1 MRKNIIYNILLSLTN
16 ILFPLISFVYVAR
29 ILGPKGI
36 GEVQFVM
43 SFAQYFSIFAAIGIP
58 IYGVRE
64 IAKVRDSPAKLSST
78 FLSLSTLFFLTSVV
92 MTVLY
97 FLIVSIHPYFSNNQP
112 YYIVAGILV
121 FLSFSYTDWYYS
133 GIEAFHKI
141 TIRSI
146 VVKSISL
153 ALLYTFVK
161 TSSDIYNYLWISIFS
176 ILGNQV
182 YNFLDIYLHLEI
194 KKPVLSFSEHIKPL
208 LLIFGATIASSIY
221 TLWDTIILYFLT
233 SPEIVGYYTVST
245 KLTKLIIPVITAIG
259 GALIPTISYYY
270 NKQQIDQAKTFL
282 RSSLDVTIF
291 ITIPVTVGLMTL
303 APELIDTFA
312 GKEFSPSILSMQIMS
327 VLPIIIGIGH
337 LLSFQ
342 WLIPFGKNKA
352 VFVAMLVGLVVSML
366 SNLLLIPIYL
376 DKGAAISAVITE
388 CIVCAAYYYYL
399 RSERTIS
406 INKRLVFQTIFS
418 SLLFIPI
425 ILLVRLTSDNN
436 IVICILSIFTCV
448 ASYSLLQFFVFK
460 NFEVFKSLL
469 FKRINE

>member
-1 MRKNIIYNILLSLTN
+1 
-16 ILFPLISFVYVAR
+16 VAVTC
-29 ILGPKGI
+29 I
-36 GEVQFVM
+36 
-43 SFAQYFSIFAAIGIP
+43 
-58 IYGVRE
+58 
-64 IAKVRDSPAKLSST
+64 
-78 FLSLSTLFFLTSVV
+78 
-92 MTVLY
+92 Y
-97 FLIVSIHPYFSNNQP
+97 FLIVGLHPYFSSNQH
-112 YYIVAGILV
+112 YYIIAGILV

-376 DKGAAISAVITE
+376 DKGAAISTVITE

>member
-16 ILFPLISFVYVAR
+16 ILFPLISFPYAAR
-29 ILGPKGI
+29 ILGPTGI

-64 IAKVRDSPAKLSST
+64 IAKVSDSPAKLSST

-97 FLIVSIHPYFSNNQP
+97 FLVVFFHPFFSNNQA
-112 YYIVAGILV
+112 YYIIAGILV

-146 VVKSISL
+146 VIKTISL

-161 TSSDIYNYLWISIFS
+161 TSNDIYNYLWISIFS

-182 YNFLDIYLHLEI
+182 YNFIDIYFHLEI
-194 KKPVLSFSEHIKPL
+194 KKPGFSFEPHIKPL

-233 SPEIVGYYTVST
+233 TPEIVGYYTVSS

-259 GALIPTISYYY
+259 GALIPTITYHYS
-270 NKQQIDQAKTFL
+270 NQQIETAKSYL
-282 RSSLDVTIF
+282 KSSLDVTIF
-291 ITIPVTVGLMTL
+291 TTIPVTVGLMTL
-303 APELIDTFA
+303 APELIYTFA
-312 GKEFSPSILSMQIMS
+312 GEAFKPGIITMQIMS
-327 VLPIIIGIGH
+327 ILPIVIGLGH

-342 WLIPFGKNKA
+342 LLIPFGQNKA
-352 VFVAMLVGLVVSML
+352 VFVSML
-366 SNLLLIPIYL
+366 IGLAVSIVANLVLVPLFL

-388 CIVCAAYYYYL
+388 TLVCAAYYYHISAENKFKIHYNL
-399 RSERTIS
+399 LYQTIIS
-406 INKRLVFQTIFS
+406 SLVFV
-418 SLLFIPI
+418 PI
-425 ILLVRLTSDNN
+425 IAGIRMAFDNP

-448 ASYSLLQFFVFK
+448 LAYSILQFFVFK
-460 NFEVFKSLL
+460 NVGVFKSIIQ
-469 FKRINE
+469 KRTQL

>member
-1 MRKNIIYNILLSLTN
+1 MRKNIVYNILLSFTN
-16 ILFPLISFVYVAR
+16 ILFPLISFPYAAR
-29 ILGPKGI
+29 VLGPKGI
-36 GEVQFVM
+36 GEVQFIM

-58 IYGVRE
+58 IYGVRA
-64 IAKVRDSPAKLSST
+64 IAKIRDDTSKLSST
-78 FLSLSTLFFLTSVV
+78 FLSLSTLFFIASVAV
-92 MTVLY
+92 TCIY
-97 FLIVSIHPYFSNNQP
+97 FLIVGLHPYFSSNQH
-112 YYIVAGILV
+112 YYIIAGILV

-376 DKGAAISAVITE
+376 DKGAAISTVITE

-460 NFEVFKSLL
+460 NFEVFKSLF

>member
-1 MRKNIIYNILLSLTN
+1 MKKNIVYNILLSFTN
-16 ILFPLISFVYVAR
+16 ILFPLISFPYAAR

-58 IYGVRE
+58 IYGVRA
-64 IAKVRDSPAKLSST
+64 IAKIRDNASKLSST
-78 FLSLSTLFFLTSVV
+78 FLSLSTLFFIASVAV
-92 MTVLY
+92 SCIY
-97 FLIVSIHPYFSNNQP
+97 FLIVCLHPYFSSNQH
-112 YYIVAGILV
+112 YYIIAGILV

-194 KKPVLSFSEHIKPL
+194 KKPVFSFSEHYKPL

-233 SPEIVGYYTVST
+233 SPEVVGYYTVSS

-259 GALIPTISYYY
+259 ATLIPSITYYY
-270 NKQQIDQAKTFL
+270 NNQQIDKAKTFL

-291 ITIPVTVGLMTL
+291 TTIPVTVGLMTL
-303 APELIDTFA
+303 APELIFTFA
-312 GKEFSPSILSMQIMS
+312 GIEFAPSVLAMQIMS
-327 VLPIIIGIGH
+327 VLPIVIGLGH

-352 VFVAMLVGLVVSML
+352 VFIAMLIGLAVSMI
-366 SNLLLIPIYL
+366 SNLILIPLYL

-388 CIVCAAYYYYL
+388 CIVCAAYYYHL
-399 RSERTIS
+399 RSESTFT
-406 INKRLVFQTIFS
+406 INKRLLFQTIFS

-425 ILLVRLTSDNN
+425 ILLVRLTTDNN

-448 ASYSLLQFFVFK
+448 AAYSMLQFFVFK

-469 FKRINE
+469 YKSINE

>member
-1 MRKNIIYNILLSLTN
+1 
-16 ILFPLISFVYVAR
+16 
-29 ILGPKGI
+29 
-36 GEVQFVM
+36 
-43 SFAQYFSIFAAIGIP
+43 
-58 IYGVRE
+58 
-64 IAKVRDSPAKLSST
+64 
-78 FLSLSTLFFLTSVV
+78 
-92 MTVLY
+92 
-97 FLIVSIHPYFSNNQP
+97 
-112 YYIVAGILV
+112 
-121 FLSFSYTDWYYS
+121 
-133 GIEAFHKI
+133 
-141 TIRSI
+141 
-146 VVKSISL
+146 
-153 ALLYTFVK
+153 
-161 TSSDIYNYLWISIFS
+161 
-176 ILGNQV
+176 
-182 YNFLDIYLHLEI
+182 
-194 KKPVLSFSEHIKPL
+194 
-208 LLIFGATIASSIY
+208 
-221 TLWDTIILYFLT
+221 
-233 SPEIVGYYTVST
+233 
-245 KLTKLIIPVITAIG
+245 
-259 GALIPTISYYY
+259 
-270 NKQQIDQAKTFL
+270 
-282 RSSLDVTIF
+282 
-291 ITIPVTVGLMTL
+291 MTL

-376 DKGAAISAVITE
+376 DKGAAISTVITE

>member
-1 MRKNIIYNILLSLTN
+1 MRKNIVYNILLSFTN
-16 ILFPLISFVYVAR
+16 ILFPLISFPYAAR
-29 ILGPKGI
+29 VLGPKGI
-36 GEVQFVM
+36 GEVQFIM

-58 IYGVRE
+58 IYGVRA
-64 IAKVRDSPAKLSST
+64 IAKIRDDTSKLSST
-78 FLSLSTLFFLTSVV
+78 FLSLSTLFFIASVAV
-92 MTVLY
+92 TCIY
-97 FLIVSIHPYFSNNQP
+97 FLIVGLHPYFSSNQH
-112 YYIVAGILV
+112 YYIIAGILV

-376 DKGAAISAVITE
+376 DKGAAISTVITE
-388 CIVCAAYYYYL
+388 CIVCAAYYYFL

-406 INKRLVFQTIFS
+406 IYTRLVFQTIFS

-436 IVICILSIFTCV
+436 IVICILSIFT
-448 ASYSLLQFFVFK
+448 
-460 NFEVFKSLL
+460 
-469 FKRINE
+469 

>member
-1 MRKNIIYNILLSLTN
+1 MRKNIVYNILLSFTN
-16 ILFPLISFVYVAR
+16 ILFPLISFPYAAR
-29 ILGPKGI
+29 VLGPVGI

-58 IYGVRE
+58 IYGVRA
-64 IAKVRDSPAKLSST
+64 IAKIRDDASKLSST
-78 FLSLSTLFFLTSVV
+78 FLSLSTLFFIASAVV
-92 MTVLY
+92 SCLY
-97 FLIVSIHPYFSNNQP
+97 FLIVLFHPYFSNNQH
-112 YYIVAGILV
+112 YYIIAGILV

-161 TSSDIYNYLWISIFS
+161 NSTDIYNYLWISIFS

-182 YNFLDIYLHLEI
+182 YNFLDIYLQLAI
-194 KKPVLSFSEHIKPL
+194 KRPVLSFSEHIKPL

-233 SPEIVGYYTVST
+233 SPEVVGYYTVST

-259 GALIPTISYYY
+259 GALIPSITYYY
-270 NKQQIDQAKTFL
+270 NNQQIEKAKSFL
-282 RSSLDVTIF
+282 RSSLDATIF
-291 ITIPVTVGLMTL
+291 ITIPVAVGLMTL

-312 GKEFSPSILSMQIMS
+312 GNEFAPSVLTMQIMS
-327 VLPIIIGIGH
+327 VLPIVIGFGH

-352 VFVAMLVGLVVSML
+352 VFIAMIIGLAVSMV
-366 SNLLLIPIYL
+366 SNLVLIPLYL

-388 CIVCAAYYYYL
+388 CVVCVAYYYYL
-399 RSERTIS
+399 RSESSIS
-406 INKRLVFQTIFS
+406 INKRLFTQTIFS

-425 ILLVRLTSDNN
+425 ILLVRLTTDNN

-448 ASYSLLQFFVFK
+448 TCYSLLQFFVFK

-469 FKRINE
+469 YKRINE